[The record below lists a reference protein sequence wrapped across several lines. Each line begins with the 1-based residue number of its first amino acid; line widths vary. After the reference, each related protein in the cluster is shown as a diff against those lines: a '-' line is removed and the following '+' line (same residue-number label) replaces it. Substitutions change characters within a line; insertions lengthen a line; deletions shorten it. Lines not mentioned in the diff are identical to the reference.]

1 MSPGNSV
8 NKEQKPLPRPLGIG
22 KPLLFLIAG
31 LYILDQVT
39 KWWVVLNMKPYQ
51 KILIDGHVYGQIDQ
65 FPVIEG
71 FFNIV
76 RVHNTGVA
84 FGIGN
89 GTVWSTYVFLAVPV
103 LALAVLVYCFTKGK
117 FFITPATR
125 FCGAL
130 LIAGVLGNLT
140 DRLVQGFML
149 PGAADNSFFQNLA
162 NGYVVDFLD
171 VIVPFTNN
179 YHWPSFNVAD
189 SCITVAAV
197 MLFLL
202 SFFIKE
208 PAVKKSL
215 PE

>member
-1 MSPGNSV
+1 MSQEPPF
-8 NKEQKPLPRPLGIG
+8 NKRQSSLPRPLGIG
-22 KPLLFLIAG
+22 KPLLFLIVG

-39 KWWVVLNMKPYQ
+39 KWWVVLNMTPYR
-51 KILIDGHVYGQIDQ
+51 KIVIDGMAYGQVDQ

-71 FFNIV
+71 FLNIV

-89 GTVWSTYVFLAVPV
+89 GTTWSTYVFLAVPV
-103 LALAVLVYCFTKGK
+103 LALTVLLYCFIKGK
-117 FFITPATR
+117 FFITPWMR

-149 PGAADNSFFQNLA
+149 PGAADNSFAQNLA

-202 SFFIKE
+202 SFFIKD
-208 PAVKKSL
+208 PAVKNS
-215 PE
+215 PAG